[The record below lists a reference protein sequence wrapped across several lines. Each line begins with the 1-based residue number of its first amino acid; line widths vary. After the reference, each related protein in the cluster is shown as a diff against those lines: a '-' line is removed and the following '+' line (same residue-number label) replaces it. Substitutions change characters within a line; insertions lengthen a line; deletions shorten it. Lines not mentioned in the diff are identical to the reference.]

1 MQVAPPAPPSASF
14 TWFPESPQVGEPVSL
29 VSSSTDAESAIT
41 GFAWALGGG
50 ATFQQGRP
58 TLTTSFSTP
67 GPHLVLLR
75 VTDAA
80 GRSSQAAETISV
92 RHHRATLMQPFPIVR
107 IAGRET
113 RAGVR
118 LTLLTVTA
126 PVTSR
131 VTVSVR
137 GGKGRSSSE
146 SRLATVRKPTAST
159 TVVMSFPRFARPL
172 KAGSVLEVRVTKAGQ
187 IGKLTRFI
195 PHRGKLP
202 TRQDICLGVS
212 GKPAA
217 CPSS

>member
-1 MQVAPPAPPSASF
+1 M
-14 TWFPESPQVGEPVSL
+14 
-29 VSSSTDAESAIT
+29 
-41 GFAWALGGG
+41 
-50 ATFQQGRP
+50 
-58 TLTTSFSTP
+58 
-67 GPHLVLLR
+67 LLR

-80 GRSSQAAETISV
+80 GRSSQAAKTISV

-107 IAGRET
+107 IAGGNPGG
-113 RAGVR
+113 RAPD
-118 LTLLTVTA
+118 A
-126 PVTSR
+126 PDRDCSGHLAGHRQRARRRGR
-131 VTVSVR
+131 VD
-137 GGKGRSSSE
+137 SE

-217 CPSS
+217 CPGSSAHSRSDDAA